1 MKTEVIDQIE
11 PVEPYVAAHGFANRH
26 VMTIAAA
33 AWPRRVPHVVAS
45 QRNRLFPVSDCDS
58 ILVAGNDASVIRQVG
73 RDSHCPDDSD
83 RRPGR
88 SVVLLVHGLEGCA
101 DSHYM
106 LGLAYKCLFAGI
118 DTVRVNLRNCGGTA
132 GHCRTLY
139 NAGMSGDIIAL
150 AEDLV
155 ANQGYEQVFLF
166 GVSLGG
172 NIVLKAACELGRAG
186 VGYLAGVCAVS
197 PSLDLSTCVAAMGSG
212 VNRIYDL
219 NFVFALKA
227 KIREKVKYFP
237 GLFDTELLKHVKTI
251 RQFDDLFT
259 APDGGYDSA
268 AHYYQEASA
277 ISMMQWSKAPI
288 LIITAKD
295 DPIVPFASFQAK
307 SLKGDNIK
315 ILAPDRGGH
324 GGFLAAR
331 AGGSALC
338 DRFWSEDQALQFF
351 RDLA

>member
-1 MKTEVIDQIE
+1 MKTEAIDQIE
-11 PVEPYVAAHGFANRH
+11 PVEPYTAPVGLANRH

-33 AWPRRVPHVVAS
+33 AWPRRVPHVVAN
-45 QRNRLFPVSDCDS
+45 QKNRLFPVTDCDS
-58 ILVAGNDASVIRQVG
+58 ILVSANDASAVRRGG
-73 RDSHCPDDSD
+73 RDLVPENCD
-83 RRPGR
+83 RRPSR
-88 SVVLLVHGLEGCA
+88 SVVVLVHGLEGCA

-106 LGLAYKCLFAGI
+106 LGLAYKCLSAGI

-132 GHCRTLY
+132 AHCRTLY

-155 ANQGYEQVFLF
+155 TKQGYEQVFLF

-186 VGYLAGVCAVS
+186 VSYLAGVCAVS
-197 PSLDLSTCVAAMGSG
+197 PSLDLSTCVDAMGAG

-237 GLFDTELLKHVKTI
+237 GLFDTGLLKQVKTI
-251 RQFDDLFT
+251 RQFDDLYT
-259 APDGGYDSA
+259 APDGGYESA

-277 ISMMQWSKAPI
+277 ISMMPWSKAPI

-307 SLKGDNIK
+307 TLEGDNIK

-331 AGGSALC
+331 AGGSGLS

-351 RDLA
+351 RAQG